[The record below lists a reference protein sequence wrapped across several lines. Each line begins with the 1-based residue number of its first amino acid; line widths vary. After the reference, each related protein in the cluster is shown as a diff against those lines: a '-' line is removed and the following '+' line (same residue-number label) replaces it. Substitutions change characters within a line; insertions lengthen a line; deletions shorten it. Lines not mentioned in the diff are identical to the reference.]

1 MDQVSKPV
9 LIVLAAVMVFAVAH
23 FTILAPKSGSGSSPA
38 SATAPGQT
46 GLQSA
51 IDKANNAV
59 GTSKQSATAHE
70 QAAAAAS
77 GDATPATP
85 STQASTPGATSATKK
100 LPPAKPA
107 TLAKPAKPAIQL
119 APDDKSGPILADLA
133 AGKVVI
139 ALFYNAHGADDNA
152 ALRAVRGA
160 DRHHGKVIVHSIP
173 IDAVGDYDALT
184 TGVQVLQAPTV
195 LVIGPN
201 NKARTIVGYTEVKEV
216 DQMVSD
222 LGGKGFEAKA
232 ATHLTGFIAKAA
244 DVCDGDVFHLEASAY
259 PTSAATL
266 EGRMHRVA
274 HRLTVS
280 RGKIA
285 KIPASGAKQVAAKK
299 ALLAA
304 YGGYASTMNVAASR
318 IHAGAPVVPTILGF
332 LKAGQTI
339 TQHYAPALHAV
350 KDHHCLA

>member
-9 LIVLAAVMVFAVAH
+9 VIVLAAVLVFAVAH
-23 FTILAPKSGSGSSPA
+23 FTILAPKSDSGGSPA

-59 GTSKQSATAHE
+59 GVSKASATAHE

-85 STQASTPGATSATKK
+85 ASKASATSATSKA
-100 LPPAKPA
+100 PAAKPA
-107 TLAKPAKPAIQL
+107 TPAKPEPKL
-119 APDDKSGPILADLA
+119 APGDKSGPILADLDR
-133 AGKVVI
+133 GKVVV

-195 LVIGPN
+195 LVIGPDK
-201 NKARTIVGYTEVKEV
+201 KARTIVGYTEVKEV

-222 LGGKGFEAKA
+222 LGGKGFEPTA
-232 ATHLTGFIAKAA
+232 ATHLTGFMAKAA
-244 DVCDGDVFHLEASAY
+244 NVCDGDVFHLEASSY
-259 PTSAATL
+259 PTSASTL
-266 EGRMHRVA
+266 EGTMHRVS
-274 HRLTVS
+274 HRLRAGRS
-280 RGKIA
+280 KIA

-304 YGGYASTMNVAASR
+304 YGGYANTMDVAAAR
-318 IHAGAPVVPTILGF
+318 IQAGAPVVPTIMGF
-332 LKAGQTI
+332 VQAGNTI
-339 TQHYAPALHAV
+339 TKHYAPALRAV
-350 KDHHCLA
+350 HDHHCLGA